1 MSTAQD
7 EQRRSAVRD
16 TTTTLEIAVP
26 VHNEERDLERS
37 VRRLR
42 HYLDTGFPLSTAVT
56 IADNASTDATWS
68 IAERLADELEGVRA
82 LHLDRK
88 GRGRA
93 LRAVWGASQAR
104 VVAYMDV
111 DLATDLDALLPL
123 VAPLISGHSD
133 VAIGTRLAPG
143 ARVIRGPMREV
154 VSRCYNL
161 IVRTALR
168 SHFTDAQCG
177 FKAARADSARALLPL
192 VEDDEWFFDT
202 ELLVLAERNGLRIHE
217 VAVDWI
223 DGTDSRVDIA
233 QTAAADL
240 RGIGRLVR
248 GFASGK
254 VAPATP
260 AAGLRRHP
268 GDELASFAR
277 IGALSTVAW
286 LLLWLALRPALG
298 AFAANAV
305 ALVICSVPNTAA
317 NWRLTFAG
325 RAPFRRQDQVV
336 GGLAVLA
343 ASLVATTLALAV
355 AVGAGATSAAAEG
368 AALLLANGVVA
379 FIRFVLLRAW
389 VFRGRA
395 GPGGRP
401 IERAGPGGRPI
412 EEAIAGPVAGT
423 QRSAG
428 S

>member
-7 EQRRSAVRD
+7 AHHRSAARG
-16 TTTTLEIAVP
+16 TTATVEIAVP

-42 HYLDTGFPLSTAVT
+42 DYLDSRFPLSTIVT

-68 IAERLADELEGVRA
+68 IAERLADEIEGVRA
-82 LHLDRK
+82 LRLERK

-93 LRAVWGASQAR
+93 LRAVWGASRAR

-123 VAPLISGHSD
+123 VAALLSGHSD

-143 ARVIRGPMREV
+143 ARVVRGPKREV
-154 VSRCYNL
+154 ISRGYNL

-168 SHFTDAQCG
+168 SHFSDAQCG
-177 FKAARADSARALLPL
+177 FKAVRTDAARALLPL

-248 GFASGK
+248 SFASRRG
-254 VAPATP
+254 AAGP
-260 AAGLRRHP
+260 AAADLRRHCT
-268 GDELASFAR
+268 GQAS
-277 IGALSTVAW
+277 
-286 LLLWLALRPALG
+286 
-298 AFAANAV
+298 
-305 ALVICSVPNTAA
+305 
-317 NWRLTFAG
+317 
-325 RAPFRRQDQVV
+325 RA
-336 GGLAVLA
+336 
-343 ASLVATTLALAV
+343 
-355 AVGAGATSAAAEG
+355 E
-368 AALLLANGVVA
+368 
-379 FIRFVLLRAW
+379 
-389 VFRGRA
+389 
-395 GPGGRP
+395 
-401 IERAGPGGRPI
+401 
-412 EEAIAGPVAGT
+412 
-423 QRSAG
+423 SAG

>member
-7 EQRRSAVRD
+7 EHRRSAVRD
-16 TTTTLEIAVP
+16 TATTLEIAVP
-26 VHNEERDLERS
+26 VHNEERDLEHS

-42 HYLDTGFPLSTAVT
+42 HYLDTRFPVTTVVT

-68 IAERLADELEGVRA
+68 IAERIADELEGVRA
-82 LHLDRK
+82 VRLDRK

-93 LRAVWGASQAR
+93 LRAVWGASPAR

-154 VSRCYNL
+154 ISRCYNL

-168 SHFTDAQCG
+168 SQFTDAQCG
-177 FKAARADSARALLPL
+177 FKAARADAARALLPL

-202 ELLVLAERNGLRIHE
+202 ELLVVAERNGLRIHE

-223 DGTDSRVDIA
+223 DRADSRVDIA

-248 GFASGK
+248 DFASGRG
-254 VAPATP
+254 VGRS
-260 AAGLRRHP
+260 AAADLRRSYR

-277 IGALSTVAW
+277 IGVLSTVAW

-298 AFAANAV
+298 AFAANAL

-343 ASLVATTLALAV
+343 ASLVATTFALAV
-355 AVGAGATSAAAEG
+355 ALGAGATSAAAEG
-368 AALLLANGVVA
+368 VALLLANAVVA
-379 FIRFVLLRAW
+379 FVRFVLLRAW
-389 VFRGRA
+389 IFRGLA
-395 GPGGRP
+395 GPGGQP
-401 IERAGPGGRPI
+401 EDATGPHGRSDH
-412 EEAIAGPVAGT
+412 EGSRLGSA
-423 QRSAG
+423 RS
-428 S
+428 

>member
-7 EQRRSAVRD
+7 EQHRSAARD
-16 TTTTLEIAVP
+16 TTTTVEIAVP

-37 VRRLR
+37 LRRLR
-42 HYLDTGFPLSTAVT
+42 DYLDTRFPVTAVVT

-82 LHLDRK
+82 VRLDHK

-93 LRAVWGASQAR
+93 LRAVWGASRAR

-143 ARVIRGPMREV
+143 ARVIRGPKREV
-154 VSRCYNL
+154 ISRCYNL

-168 SHFTDAQCG
+168 SHFSDAQCG
-177 FKAARADSARALLPL
+177 FKAVRTDAVRALLPL

-202 ELLVLAERNGLRIHE
+202 ELLVQAERNGLRIHE
-217 VAVDWI
+217 VAVDWV

-233 QTAAADL
+233 PTAAADL

-248 GFASGK
+248 GFATGRGTDGT
-254 VAPATP
+254 A
-260 AAGLRRHP
+260 AAGLRRPYP

-305 ALVICSVPNTAA
+305 ALVLCWVPNTVA

-325 RAPFRRQDQVV
+325 RAPFGREDQIV
-336 GGLAVLA
+336 GGLVVLV
-343 ASLVATTLALAV
+343 ASVVATTFALAV

-368 AALLLANGVVA
+368 VALLLANGVVA
-379 FIRFVLLRAW
+379 FIRFVLLRTW

-395 GPGGRP
+395 GPGGRSSH
-401 IERAGPGGRPI
+401 
-412 EEAIAGPVAGT
+412 EA
-423 QRSAG
+423 SHAG
-428 S
+428 STES

>member
-1 MSTAQD
+1 
-7 EQRRSAVRD
+7 
-16 TTTTLEIAVP
+16 
-26 VHNEERDLERS
+26 RDLERS

-42 HYLDTGFPLSTAVT
+42 DYLDTRFPLTTVVT

-68 IAERLADELEGVRA
+68 IAERLADELAGVRA
-82 LHLDRK
+82 VRLDRK

-93 LRAVWGASQAR
+93 LRAVWSASRAR

-133 VAIGTRLAPG
+133 LAIGTRLAPG
-143 ARVIRGPMREV
+143 ARVVRGPKREV
-154 VSRCYNL
+154 ISRCYNL

-168 SHFTDAQCG
+168 SHFSDAQCG
-177 FKAARADSARALLPL
+177 FKAVRTDAAKALLPL
-192 VEDDEWFFDT
+192 VDDDEWFFDT

-217 VAVDWI
+217 VAVDWV
-223 DGTDSRVDIA
+223 DGAESRVDIA

-248 GFASGK
+248 GFASGRG
-254 VAPATP
+254 
-260 AAGLRRHP
+260 AAGNAAVGLRRPYP

-305 ALVICSVPNTAA
+305 ALVICWVPNTAA

-325 RAPFRRQDQVV
+325 RAPVGRQDQVV
-336 GGLAVLA
+336 GGLAVLG
-343 ASLVATTLALAV
+343 ASLVATTFALAV

-368 AALLLANGVVA
+368 VALLLANGVVA

-389 VFRGRA
+389 VYRDRTGPEGRLSH
-395 GPGGRP
+395 
-401 IERAGPGGRPI
+401 
-412 EEAIAGPVAGT
+412 EASCVG
-423 QRSAG
+423 SAG

>member
-1 MSTAQD
+1 MVVAMSTAQD
-7 EQRRSAVRD
+7 VHQRSAARD

-37 VRRLR
+37 VQRLR
-42 HYLDTGFPLSTAVT
+42 HYLDTRFPVSTVVT
-56 IADNASTDATWS
+56 VADNASTDDTWS
-68 IAERLADELEGVRA
+68 IAERLAGQLEGVRA
-82 LHLDRK
+82 IRLDRK

-93 LRAVWGASQAR
+93 LRAVWGTSPAQ

-133 VAIGTRLAPG
+133 LAIGTRLAPG
-143 ARVIRGPMREV
+143 ARVIRGPKREII
-154 VSRCYNL
+154 SRSYNL
-161 IVRTALR
+161 IVRAALR
-168 SHFTDAQCG
+168 SHFSDAQCG
-177 FKAARADSARALLPL
+177 FKAVRTDAARALLPL

-223 DGTDSRVDIA
+223 DRTDSRVEIA

-240 RGIGRLVR
+240 KGIGRLVR
-248 GFASGK
+248 GFASGGG
-254 VAPATP
+254 VAKTAP
-260 AAGLRRHP
+260 AGLRRSYP
-268 GDELASFAR
+268 GDEVASFAR
-277 IGALSTVAW
+277 IGALSTIAW

-298 AFAANAV
+298 AFAANAL
-305 ALVICSVPNTAA
+305 ALIICSVPNTAA

-325 RAPFRRQDQVV
+325 RAPFRSQDKIV

-343 ASLVATTLALAV
+343 ASLVATTFALAV

-368 AALLLANGVVA
+368 VALLLANAVVA
-379 FIRFVLLRAW
+379 LIRFVLLRAW

-395 GPGGRP
+395 GPGGQP
-401 IERAGPGGRPI
+401 DQEASRAG
-412 EEAIAGPVAGT
+412 
-423 QRSAG
+423 SAA

>member
-7 EQRRSAVRD
+7 VQEESAAQDR
-16 TTTTLEIAVP
+16 TTTLEIAVP

-37 VRRLR
+37 VRGLR
-42 HYLDTGFPLSTAVT
+42 DYLDTRFPVTTVVT

-68 IAERLADELEGVRA
+68 IAQRLADELEGVRA
-82 LHLDRK
+82 IRLDRK

-93 LRAVWGASQAR
+93 LRAVWGASPAR

-133 VAIGTRLAPG
+133 MAIGTRLAPG
-143 ARVIRGPMREV
+143 ARVVRGPKREII
-154 VSRCYNL
+154 SRGYNL

-168 SHFTDAQCG
+168 SHFSDAQCG
-177 FKAARADSARALLPL
+177 FKAARTDAARALLPL

-217 VAVDWI
+217 VAVDWV
-223 DGTDSRVDIA
+223 DRTESRVDIA

-248 GFASGK
+248 GFASGRG
-254 VAPATP
+254 VAGSSV
-260 AAGLRRHP
+260 AGLRRSYP
-268 GDELASFAR
+268 GDEVASFAR

-298 AFAANAV
+298 AFAANAL
-305 ALVICSVPNTAA
+305 ALVVCSVPNTAA

-325 RAPFRRQDQVV
+325 RAPFSRQDQIV

-343 ASLVATTLALAV
+343 ASLAATTFALAV
-355 AVGAGATSAAAEG
+355 ALGAGATSAAAEG
-368 AALLLANGVVA
+368 VALLLANGLVA

-389 VFRGRA
+389 VFGGRA
-395 GPGGRP
+395 GPGGQP
-401 IERAGPGGRPI
+401 GHEPSPAGSG
-412 EEAIAGPVAGT
+412 
-423 QRSAG
+423 SAG
-428 S
+428 SAGS

>member
-7 EQRRSAVRD
+7 EQRRSAPPD

-26 VHNEERDLERS
+26 VHNEEHDLERS

-42 HYLDTGFPLSTAVT
+42 DYLDTRFPVSTVVT
-56 IADNASTDATWS
+56 VADNASTDTTWS

-82 LHLDRK
+82 IRLDRK

-93 LRAVWGASQAR
+93 LRAVWGASPAR

-143 ARVIRGPMREV
+143 ARVIRGPKREII
-154 VSRCYNL
+154 SRCYNL

-168 SHFTDAQCG
+168 SHFSDAQCG
-177 FKAARADSARALLPL
+177 FKAVRTDAARALLPL

-223 DGTDSRVDIA
+223 DRTDSRVDIA
-233 QTAAADL
+233 HTAAADL
-240 RGIGRLVR
+240 KGIGRLVR
-248 GFASGK
+248 SFASGRG
-254 VAPATP
+254 VAGTAV
-260 AAGLRRHP
+260 AGLRRSYP
-268 GDELASFAR
+268 GDELSSFAR
-277 IGALSTVAW
+277 IGALSTVVW

-305 ALVICSVPNTAA
+305 ALVVCSIPNTAA
-317 NWRLTFAG
+317 NWRLTFAQ
-325 RAPFRRQDQVV
+325 RAPFSRQDQVM
-336 GGLAVLA
+336 GGVALLA
-343 ASLVATTLALAV
+343 ASLGATTFALAV
-355 AVGAGATSAAAEG
+355 AIGAGATSAAAEG
-368 AALLLANGVVA
+368 LALLLANGVVA
-379 FIRFVLLRAW
+379 LIRFVLLRAW
-389 VFRGRA
+389 VYRGRA
-395 GPGGRP
+395 GPEVRLTDT
-401 IERAGPGGRPI
+401 PGHSPSPSGS
-412 EEAIAGPVAGT
+412 A
-423 QRSAG
+423 RSAG

>member
-1 MSTAQD
+1 
-7 EQRRSAVRD
+7 
-16 TTTTLEIAVP
+16 
-26 VHNEERDLERS
+26 
-37 VRRLR
+37 
-42 HYLDTGFPLSTAVT
+42 
-56 IADNASTDATWS
+56 
-68 IAERLADELEGVRA
+68 
-82 LHLDRK
+82 
-88 GRGRA
+88 
-93 LRAVWGASQAR
+93 
-104 VVAYMDV
+104 MDV

-143 ARVIRGPMREV
+143 ARVIRGPKREII
-154 VSRCYNL
+154 SRCYNL
-161 IVRTALR
+161 IVRTTLR

-177 FKAARADSARALLPL
+177 FKAVRTDAAGALLPL

-223 DGTDSRVDIA
+223 DGADSRVDIA

-254 VAPATP
+254 VTAGIP
-260 AAGLRRHP
+260 AAGHRRPYP

-298 AFAANAV
+298 AFAANAL

-368 AALLLANGVVA
+368 VALLLANGVVA

-389 VFRGRA
+389 VVRGRRGLAGRPVEAA
-395 GPGGRP
+395 GPGDRP
-401 IERAGPGGRPI
+401 SDTADAGPDTGTHRRAG
-412 EEAIAGPVAGT
+412 
-423 QRSAG
+423 S
-428 S
+428 